1 MFEDARIRVDMN
13 GLMPLAMAMEIKLPD
28 GEVNIVK
35 FEYARLEKYRF
46 KCFSLSH
53 EVIRLPESLFPWE

>member
-13 GLMPLAMAMEIKLPD
+13 GLMPLVMAMEMKLLV

-35 FEYARLEKYRF
+35 FEYARLEKYR
-46 KCFSLSH
+46 SSASH
-53 EVIRLPESLFPWE
+53 SPMR